1 VYYSDQYAGEG
12 NSEVK
17 GKKVMAKFYYG
28 GQAVMEGV
36 MMRGRTSAA
45 VAVRRPDHSIYL
57 YEEALNPRL
66 YQSRLFRLP
75 FLRGMLLL
83 WEMLVLGTRLMTLST
98 NIATGA
104 LDPEAPASRIGAS
117 DAGQVH
123 TDVTTNTEQD
133 LSEQP
138 ETPPQIGGLALALT
152 LLISLGLAIAV
163 FFLGPLLITGL
174 LRNQIGEGWLN
185 LAIEGVIRL
194 ALLIGYLYLIG
205 RIPDIQRVFGYHGAE
220 HKAINAMEHGE
231 PLDIPHVRQASR
243 VHTRCGTGFLLLVVV
258 VSIVVFALVGS
269 PPLLLKV
276 VSRIVLVPVV
286 AGIAYELMRLGAANY
301 QYRVVRWLLAPGLA
315 LQGLTTREPD
325 DSMIECAIAA
335 LQRVVRRDEQQKN
348 QQELD
353 AGLPVR
359 GQAPPLPYTNGT
371 PTRIG

>member
-1 VYYSDQYAGEG
+1 
-12 NSEVK
+12 
-17 GKKVMAKFYYG
+17 MAKFYYG

-45 VAVRRPDHSIYL
+45 MAVRQPDDRIYI

-66 YQSRLFRLP
+66 YQNRLFRLP

-104 LDPEAPASRIGAS
+104 IDPDAPASQAGVTGAAQVYT
-117 DAGQVH
+117 DAATH
-123 TDVTTNTEQD
+123 TEEG
-133 LSEQP
+133 LLEQP
-138 ETPPQIGGLALALT
+138 ETPSQIGGLALALT

-174 LRNQIGEGWLN
+174 LHNQIGEGWLN
-185 LAIEGVIRL
+185 LTIEGVIRL

-276 VSRIVLVPVV
+276 VSRVVLVPVV

-301 QYRVVRWLLAPGLA
+301 RYRIVRWLLAPGLA

-335 LQRVVRRDEQQKN
+335 LQRVMRRDEQQKN
-348 QQELD
+348 RQDVD
-353 AGLPVR
+353 AAL
-359 GQAPPLPYTNGT
+359 PPLVVTSNSHHSS
-371 PTRIG
+371 